1 MIPDLLDIGRNTL
14 LHESGLL
21 ARLLFVLRYLY
32 FAALRALQVQRMFK
46 RMRLGYLDRLSI
58 RLPYLVEILEYV
70 YVYLY
75 LLLVVFDLAEINGF
89 PDC

>member
-1 MIPDLLDIGRNTL
+1 
-14 LHESGLL
+14 
-21 ARLLFVLRYLY
+21 
-32 FAALRALQVQRMFK
+32 MFK